1 MKKKNNEVLGYLAV
15 TAGIILCV
23 VLLSQRLSIAS
34 KLSDGFAVAGVL
46 LLCTWTFKFVRAV
59 GGPYGDEV
67 RRQFQ
72 RETSVAPKNAKKYG
86 GAALKNMYQYKCSP
100 AAVNLFVP
108 MVFGAL
114 CIALSVVFIF

>member
-15 TAGIILCV
+15 TTSIILCV
-23 VLLSQRLSIAS
+23 VLLSQKMSIAS

-67 RRQFQ
+67 RLQFQ
-72 RETSVAPKNAKKYG
+72 RETSVVPKNAEKLG
-86 GAALKNMYQYKCSP
+86 GAALKNMYQYKSSP
-100 AAVNLFVP
+100 ATVNLFLP

-114 CIALSVVFIF
+114 CIALSVLLIF